1 VDGLKQF
8 IDTMKQKLAG
18 LSFNQKIMLG
28 AVAMATVISIS
39 VFTLWIQKEDKGVLF
54 ANLSAE
60 DAGSAM
66 DELRKMNVA
75 FELENGG
82 TTILVPENMVNSLRI
97 DLHSKG
103 LVTDSVT
110 GFEIFDEMKMGSIT
124 EFMQNVN
131 YQRALEGELTR
142 TIESLSSVQSARVHL
157 VLPKPS
163 IFNKDMAGA
172 TASVTLKLGRG
183 VRLADNQIGGIQSL
197 VASSVQNLS
206 MDNVRIHD
214 ITGREL
220 SNAVQ
225 DDEVGRSETQLELR
239 KEVERHLAAK
249 AQSMLDKVLGHGKS
263 IVQVSATLNFEK
275 IESEREIFDP
285 QGIVVRSEER
295 TETNDPGNGTEE
307 HSLTNNE
314 INRTVEHV
322 VSEVG
327 NVTNLSVSV
336 MVDGHYEP
344 GEDGT
349 ELTYTPLSENEIS
362 SLKRIVS
369 SAVGL
374 NNVRGD
380 QIEFVNYEF
389 KTSEPGPGTGLA
401 PDWIGIG
408 TQYGGKVLM
417 VCLFLI
423 LALTLKKNLGSLLAG
438 VTGGDGGS
446 AAALARGGVAP
457 ADDEHFEG
465 IPEIDDQVM
474 TDIQDYAAE
483 NPERVAEVVQS
494 WIKEIN
500 LGAAMSAGAGD

>member
-1 VDGLKQF
+1 MDGLKQV
-8 IDTMKQKLAG
+8 IDNMREKLGG
-18 LSFNQKIMLG
+18 LSFNQKVMMG
-28 AVAMATVISIS
+28 AVAVATILSIT
-39 VFTLWIQKEDKGVLF
+39 VFSLWIQKEDMKVLF
-54 ANLSAE
+54 TGLSPE
-60 DAGSAM
+60 DASVAM
-66 DELRKMNVA
+66 DELRKMNVD
-75 FELENGG
+75 FELESGG
-82 TTILVPENMVNSLRI
+82 TTILVPENMVDSMLI

-103 LVTDSVT
+103 LGTDHQP

-183 VRLADNQIGGIQSL
+183 ARLADNQIGGIQSL

-206 MDNVRIHD
+206 VDDVRIHD

-220 SNAVQ
+220 SSAAQ
-225 DDEVGRSETQLELR
+225 DSEVGRSETQLELR

-249 AQSMLDKVLGHGKS
+249 AQRILDKALGPDKS

-275 IESEREIFDP
+275 IESEREVFDP
-285 QGIVVRSEER
+285 QGVVVRSEER
-295 TETNDPGNGTEE
+295 SENNNPGSGTEE

-344 GEDGT
+344 NEDGS
-349 ELTYTPLSENEIS
+349 EMVYVPLSENEIS
-362 SLKRIVS
+362 QFQRLVS
-369 SAVGL
+369 GAVGL
-374 NNVRGD
+374 NTVRGD
-380 QIEFVNYEF
+380 QIEFVNFEF
-389 KTSEPGPGTGLA
+389 QDQNTGVGTGLA

-417 VCLFLI
+417 VILFLI
-423 LALTLKKNLGSLLAG
+423 LAMALKKNLSGLLASASG
-438 VTGGDGGS
+438 TSS
-446 AAALARGGVAP
+446 AAAAGAAGGAGGG
-457 ADDEHFEG
+457 ANDEHFEG
-465 IPEIDDQVM
+465 IPEIDDQIM

-500 LGAAMSAGAGD
+500 LGNAMSAGAGE